1 MKNGKA
7 ILICAIFSFIFSA
20 VLWFFITIPFKD
32 FRNAIDTLP
41 QLINTSLVG
50 KYPEDLVVSIN
61 KGVITTNQPSPFCI
75 ILDDKTKAGIVYDSS
90 ATSITLN
97 ALDQDGPYQD
107 LCLPYALVGQ
117 TFVMYPDK
125 DSGQIRINKIPTDI
139 TYEIKKSTI
148 VTFVDNILPIIVQVG
163 NIGYYLVPLFIFI
176 AFFCFTLLTNFW
188 YTFVS
193 KLVLRLFKINPTHI
207 KGMIYGTSL
216 FIFNIIQFINLVLFD
231 WLINKASHRDYT
243 LSFPFSKTII
253 ISIGTLIYFKYL
265 STTPPLPSVSE
276 AVSTTPTPAPNQP
289 MLSPNSSI
297 ETPTSTD
304 SSPPKSIHVDLT
316 SPTQS
321 PPDNDP
327 NPPPRQE

>member
-7 ILICAIFSFIFSA
+7 VLICTIFSFIFSA
-20 VLWFFITIPFKD
+20 ILWFYITIPFNQFK
-32 FRNAIDTLP
+32 NTIDTLP
-41 QLINTSLVG
+41 DMVNTSLLSR
-50 KYPEDLVVSIN
+50 YPDDLVVSIK
-61 KGVITTNQPSPFCI
+61 KGIVTINQESPFCI

-97 ALDQDGPYQD
+97 ALDHDGPYQD
-107 LCLPYALVGQ
+107 LCFPYALVGQ

-163 NIGYYLVPLFIFI
+163 NIGYFIVPLIIFI
-176 AFFCFTLLTNFW
+176 AFFLFTLSTNFW
-188 YTFVS
+188 YAFVS
-193 KLVLRLFKINPTHI
+193 KLVLKLFKINLIHV
-207 KGMIYGTSL
+207 KSMIYGTSL

-231 WLINKASHRDYT
+231 WLINKALHRHYA

-265 STTPPLPSVSE
+265 SNTPTPSVSQ
-276 AVSTTPTPAPNQP
+276 AIPTPDSSQP
-289 MLSPNSSI
+289 VLSPQSPA
-297 ETPTSTD
+297 ETPTSIQ

-321 PPDNDP
+321 PPDNDQ